1 MGNTYVSEGERE
13 YLKQRKAEHEATERW
28 ATAKNTELVGDPKTY
43 KGIRYQMQQRGS
55 FVCLN
60 VPTDSVL
67 QGAFTTALTLHRI
80 IDSLEANKALPKVTN

>member
-1 MGNTYVSEGERE
+1 MGSNYISDGERQ
-13 YLKQRKAEHEATERW
+13 YLEQRKAEQEATERW

-60 VPTDSVL
+60 VPVNSVL
-67 QGAFTTALTLHRI
+67 QGSFTTALTLHRI